1 MDEISPIKNLNGT
14 LYGRVWPGYAAFPD
28 WSNPNAEGYWIS
40 ELEKF
45 YQKIKFD
52 GLWID
57 MNEIA
62 NFCTGAC
69 IPEDWLPFSHSNL
82 ANIIYTPGE
91 VDLEEHSV
99 SIDGVH
105 FDGSTELD

>member
-1 MDEISPIKNLNGT
+1 MDAGLAIVPDPSYTSLIEGLDLGVFIKSGNKDRSEMDKVSPIKNLNGT

-28 WSNPNAEGYWIS
+28 WSNPKAEGYWIS

-45 YQKIKFD
+45 YDKIKFD

-69 IPEDWLPFSHSNL
+69 IPED
-82 ANIIYTPGE
+82 
-91 VDLEEHSV
+91 
-99 SIDGVH
+99 
-105 FDGSTELD
+105 

>member
-1 MDEISPIKNLNGT
+1 VKYVPIIDAGLAIVPDPSYQSLIDGLNQGVFIKSGNTHRQDMDSISPIKNLNGT

-28 WSNPNAEGYWIS
+28 WSNPKAEGYWID

-45 YQKIKFD
+45 HD
-52 GLWID
+52 VID

-69 IPEDWLPFSHSNL
+69 IPED
-82 ANIIYTPGE
+82 
-91 VDLEEHSV
+91 
-99 SIDGVH
+99 
-105 FDGSTELD
+105 